1 MRHLPPRLATLQGV
15 LDGTLSLGVDG
26 GLPRTG
32 HMLRMIERRGVKGG
46 LLLADDARVPVDWLL
61 RLEDE
66 SSGRLLAARRIDV
79 MPGVAANPP
88 PSHSVSAC
96 RVVYLSA
103 LGSLQSPVRGVQLAN
118 IESLPWW
125 HAAAEHGLS
134 ILVEPTVADASILPE
149 LASSFPSVRILVRG
163 GLVSRMPP
171 GNDRPRLAPLPD
183 RFTFDRLHQLPNVWV
198 QLCAR
203 GTRRVRVLPEGPLGG
218 WHSPT
223 NIVALF
229 SARRVVWASE
239 HRVEPGASYMGV
251 GDPAAEISSLST
263 YDKVQLMGGAL
274 RDFLS

>member
-1 MRHLPPRLATLQGV
+1 MRHVPPRLATLPGL

-26 GLPRTG
+26 GLPRTA
-32 HMLRMIERRGVKGG
+32 HVLRMIERRGVNGG
-46 LLLADDARVPVDWLL
+46 LLLANDARVPVDWLL

-66 SSGRLLAARRIDV
+66 SAGRLLAARRIDV
-79 MPGVAANPP
+79 MPGIAANPA
-88 PSHSVSAC
+88 PSHGVSAC
-96 RVVYLSA
+96 RVVCLSA
-103 LGSLQSPVRGVQLAN
+103 LGSLQSPVRGVQLAD

-134 ILVEPTVADASILPE
+134 LLVEPTVADASLLPE
-149 LASSFPSVRILVRG
+149 LASAFPSVRILVRG
-163 GLVSRMPP
+163 GLVCRMPP
-171 GNDRPRLAPLPD
+171 GNDSPRSAPLPD

-203 GTRRVRVLPEGPLGG
+203 RARRVRVLPEGPLGG

-239 HRVEPGASYMGV
+239 HRLEPGASYMGA
-251 GDPAAEISSLST
+251 GDPAAEIPGLGT
-263 YDKVQLMGGAL
+263 YDREQLLGGAL
-274 RDFLS
+274 RGFLS